1 MLRVWH
7 YDEVDG
13 EWSPVDLNVD
23 RLAPAKD
30 VYDAMLDKFEL
41 EPEQKEDDHF
51 EIWGTMN
58 STNFMTGRFGID
70 KLWAV
75 VWGPIAPKVVNYW
88 RDEVIRAQN
97 DNVEVDNPINSGYFS
112 NEIEFLQSLWFAL
125 TNR

>member
-7 YDEVDG
+7 YDEIDG
-13 EWSPVDLNVD
+13 EWNPVDLNVD

-30 VYDAMLDKFEL
+30 VYDAMLDKFDL
-41 EPEQKEDDHF
+41 QPEQRVDDHL

-58 STNFMTGRFGID
+58 STSFMTGRFGID

-75 VWGPIAPKVVNYW
+75 VWGPLAPKVVNYW
-88 RDEVIRAQN
+88 RDEVVKAQN
-97 DNVEVDNPINSGYFS
+97 DNVEADNPINSGYFS
-112 NEIEFLQSLWFAL
+112 NEIEFLQSLWFVL